1 MTSKCKFG
9 SWFVTVPF
17 KGKNSTAALSQI
29 RIISARRL
37 YERMGE
43 LDETDSEKIDAGF
56 RELYMKQ
63 K

>member
-1 MTSKCKFG
+1 MNEIVKSGGPK
-9 SWFVTVPF
+9 
-17 KGKNSTAALSQI
+17 TATLSQT